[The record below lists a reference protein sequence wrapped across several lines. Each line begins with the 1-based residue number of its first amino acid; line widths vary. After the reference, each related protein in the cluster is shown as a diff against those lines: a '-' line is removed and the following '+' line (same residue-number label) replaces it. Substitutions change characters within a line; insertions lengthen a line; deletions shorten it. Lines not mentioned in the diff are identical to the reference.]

1 MSTESVQLVE
11 PAVPALTLTDVTVT
25 FPDGDQQVTA
35 LDAVSMTASPGTITA
50 VVGESGCGKST
61 LLSVAAGMTVPD
73 AGTVQVAGEDLSPGP
88 GADDAARTRV
98 RRNHTGMVFQSPNLF
113 GSLRVREQLL
123 IADHIRGRRPDAT
136 IKKQA
141 DALLE
146 RVGLSGYGHRRIH
159 QLSGGQRQRVNIARA
174 LMGSPRLLLADEP
187 TSALDAELSR
197 TIVELLRD
205 LTDEFGL
212 ATVLVTHDRRQLAL
226 ADDVVTLHD
235 GRVVPAEISA
245 S

>member
-1 MSTESVQLVE
+1 GQHCP
-11 PAVPALTLTDVTVT
+11 PAPHSGGRGPHPPKNPLPA
-25 FPDGDQQVTA
+25 
-35 LDAVSMTASPGTITA
+35 AVG
-50 VVGESGCGKST
+50 
-61 LLSVAAGMTVPD
+61 AG
-73 AGTVQVAGEDLSPGP
+73 G
-88 GADDAARTRV
+88 
-98 RRNHTGMVFQSPNLF
+98 
-113 GSLRVREQLL
+113 
-123 IADHIRGRRPDAT
+123 
-136 IKKQA
+136 
-141 DALLE
+141 
-146 RVGLSGYGHRRIH
+146 GLSGYGHRRIH

>member
-1 MSTESVQLVE
+1 QR
-11 PAVPALTLTDVTVT
+11 
-25 FPDGDQQVTA
+25 
-35 LDAVSMTASPGTITA
+35 
-50 VVGESGCGKST
+50 
-61 LLSVAAGMTVPD
+61 
-73 AGTVQVAGEDLSPGP
+73 LSP
-88 GADDAARTRV
+88 
-98 RRNHTGMVFQSPNLF
+98 PNI
-113 GSLRVREQLL
+113 GG
-123 IADHIRGRRPDAT
+123 RGRPPTKTTPPPGGVARG
-136 IKKQA
+136 
-141 DALLE
+141 
-146 RVGLSGYGHRRIH
+146 GLSGYGHRRIH